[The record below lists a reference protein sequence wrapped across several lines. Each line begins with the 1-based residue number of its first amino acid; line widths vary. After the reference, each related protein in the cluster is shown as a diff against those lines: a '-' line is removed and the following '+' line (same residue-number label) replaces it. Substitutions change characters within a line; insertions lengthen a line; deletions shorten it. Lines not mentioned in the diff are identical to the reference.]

1 MKSKKII
8 KTLSVMMLSVMVL
21 SGVEGVVK
29 PMNSFIAP
37 QVAYAVDSQSTGLN
51 TPTGIIS
58 GKIKYSDI
66 PENKTLEQ
74 LKSISVSVDPKKN
87 PELFLLN
94 PTLNS
99 YSFNI
104 QNMNLTDKIYHY
116 SFYDEK
122 FGEQIDGFFK
132 VLSMEKGS
140 SAGKVNKY
148 STIVGFIDGVAFSSN
163 RNIKNEIVDNDAY
176 NYLVSESKEP
186 TDPVKP
192 PTTPTEPT
200 KKTYSA
206 TRLGGANRWETSI
219 AIAKKVNGSK
229 LDAVVLANAYNF
241 PDALTSTT
249 LAGQKNAPILLIGN
263 NENDIKTLNYLKAN
277 LKSTGTVYVVGG
289 NGVITD
295 STVSKIKNIG
305 FKNIKR
311 LGGSDRYATNM
322 SIVNELNVPK
332 GSNIVIANSHSY
344 ADSLSISGVA
354 GGTNMPIFLVNDS
367 LTSSVINK
375 IKSIAPKNIFIV
387 GDTGVVSSSV
397 ENQLKSYGNVV
408 RLGGKDRF
416 ATSLKVA
423 NYFTGTSQTTAAIAY
438 SHDFPDAL
446 TGGVLAS
453 KTSSPVLL
461 VRGDASAQKVF
472 LDKTS
477 INNLYILGGTGVIND
492 ATVKQLSK

>member
-1 MKSKKII
+1 MINKKYSKLIATALAVTSLLGGFALGNNEKQIN
-8 KTLSVMMLSVMVL
+8 
-21 SGVEGVVK
+21 GVSTRTV
-29 PMNSFIAP
+29 
-37 QVAYAVDSQSTGLN
+37 YAAESIGLQ
-51 TPTGIIS
+51 TPTGVIS

-66 PENKTLEQ
+66 PENITLAQ
-74 LKSISVSVDPKKN
+74 LKSMSVSVNPKSN

-94 PTLNS
+94 QTLNS

-122 FGEQIDGFFK
+122 FGEQLDVFYK

-140 SAGKVNKY
+140 SVGKINKY
-148 STIVGFIDGVAFSSN
+148 STVLGFIDGVSFSSDRN
-163 RNIKNEIVDNDAY
+163 RKNEIVDNTAY

-206 TRLGGANRWETSI
+206 TRLGGATRWETSI

-263 NENDIKTLNYLKAN
+263 NENDIKTLNYLKSN

-354 GGTNMPIFLVNDS
+354 GGKNMPIFLVNGT
-367 LTSSVINK
+367 LTSTTVNK
-375 IKSIAPKNIFIV
+375 IKSISPKNIFIV

-397 ENQLKSYGNVV
+397 ENQLKSYGKVT
-408 RLGGKDRF
+408 RLGGIDRF

-423 NYFTGTSQTTAAIAY
+423 NYFTGSTQKSVAVAY

-453 KTSSPVLL
+453 KTSSPILL
-461 VRGDASAQKVF
+461 VREDISKQKVF

-477 INNLYILGGTGVIND
+477 ISNLYILGGTGVISD
-492 ATVKQLSK
+492 ATVKQLTK